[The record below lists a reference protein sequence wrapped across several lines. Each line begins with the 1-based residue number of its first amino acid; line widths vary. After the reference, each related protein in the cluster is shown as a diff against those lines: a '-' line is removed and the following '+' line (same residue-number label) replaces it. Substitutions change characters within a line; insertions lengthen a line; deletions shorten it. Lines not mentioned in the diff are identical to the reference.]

1 MKAQRLICKFLI
13 LTMLSAS
20 SLIMSTSCRSGENG
34 QVYVYCYGDYFD
46 PMLIDKFEEETGIMV
61 IPDYY
66 DTAEEMYTVLENNA
80 TTYDC
85 VCTSDYMIQ
94 RMIDNDMLGELN
106 KSNIPD
112 VKNISDVYMKK
123 SETFDP
129 GNKYSVPYQLGISGI
144 LYNKKMVGD
153 VEIDSWDDLWN
164 EKFKGQMVMPD
175 SVRDAF
181 MIGLKKNGYSLNS
194 TNEKEIRTA
203 ADELIAQ
210 KPLVYKYANDSARD
224 LLADGSAS
232 VGVVWNGEYIYT
244 KDLNEDVEFVV
255 PKEGTEFFID
265 SWVIPKEASNKENA
279 EKWINFLCKAE
290 VAAQNFDYLYY
301 TTPNEA
307 ALELIDEEY
316 LNEEAVFPSAETI
329 ESCELLKTLDSK
341 TTELYSNYWKKVK
354 SE

>member
-1 MKAQRLICKFLI
+1 M
-13 LTMLSAS
+13 TMLITS

-46 PMLIDKFEEETGIMV
+46 PMLIDSFEEETGIMV

-94 RMIDNDMLGELN
+94 RMADNNMLAELD
-106 KSNIPD
+106 KANIPD
-112 VKNISDVYMKK
+112 LKNISDVYMKK
-123 SETFDP
+123 SEVFDP
-129 GNKYSVPYQLGISGI
+129 GNKFSVPYQLGVSGI
-144 LYNKKMVGD
+144 LYNTKMVGD

-194 TNEKEIRTA
+194 TDEKEIKKA
-203 ADELIAQ
+203 ADELISQ

-224 LLADGSAS
+224 LLADGSAA

-244 KDLNEDVEFVV
+244 KDLNEDVEFVI

-265 SWVIPKEASNKENA
+265 SWVVPKEAANKENA
-279 EKWINFLCKAE
+279 EKWINYLCKAE

-316 LNEEAVFPSAETI
+316 LNEKAVFPSEETI
-329 ESCELLKTLDSK
+329 EKCESLKTLDSK

-354 SE
+354 AN